1 MGRVHDP
8 LPALA
13 LPSGRPSHRAR
24 VPYGSAGR
32 TASRPPPCSGM
43 WDVVREGSCVGI
55 ALRYGGEDESVEGV
69 GDGDGA
75 CVRGV

>member
-1 MGRVHDP
+1 MGRVHDL

-13 LPSGRPSHRAR
+13 LSSGRPSHRAR
-24 VPYGSAGR
+24 VPYGAAGR
-32 TASRPPPCSGM
+32 TASRLPPCSGM
-43 WDVVREGSCVGI
+43 GDVVREGQCVGI
-55 ALRYGGEDESVEGV
+55 VSRYVVEDESVEGV